1 MITDSHT
8 HLDSD
13 VFDNDREEMI
23 GRAVAAGVTRLV
35 TVGAGAGLD
44 SAVRAIALAERYSFV
59 WATVGVHPH
68 DAGKD
73 IDFDY
78 LKELARH
85 PKVVAVGET
94 GLDFFRDWAPKD
106 RQYLYFEQQI
116 AIAITAKKPLVIHSR
131 DAGAECLRILTTN
144 GAAAVGGVFH
154 CFSEDA
160 EFAAKLREIGFL
172 VSFPGFITFKKQ
184 QDVRDT
190 CAAIPLE
197 QIMVETDAPYMAPE
211 PHRGKR
217 CEPCFVV
224 ETARQLAALKGL
236 SLQEV
241 ARQTTDN
248 ALKLF
253 STMR

>member
-8 HLDSD
+8 HLDSE

-23 GRAVAAGVTRLV
+23 ERAFAAGVTRLV

-44 SAVRAIALAERYSFV
+44 SAVRAIALAERYPFV

-73 IDFDY
+73 IDFDH
-78 LKELARH
+78 LTELTRH

-116 AIAITAKKPLVIHSR
+116 ALALAAKKPLVIHSR
-131 DAGAECLRILTTN
+131 DAGDECLRILTTN

-154 CFSEDA
+154 CFSENA

-184 QDVRDT
+184 QDARNT
-190 CAAIPLE
+190 CSTIPLE

-211 PHRGKR
+211 PYRGKR
-217 CEPCFVV
+217 CEPSFVV

-248 ALKLF
+248 ALRLF